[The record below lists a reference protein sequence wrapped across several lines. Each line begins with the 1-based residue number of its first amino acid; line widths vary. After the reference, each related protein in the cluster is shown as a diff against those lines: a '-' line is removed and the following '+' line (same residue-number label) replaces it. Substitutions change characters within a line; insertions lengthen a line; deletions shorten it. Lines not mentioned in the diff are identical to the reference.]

1 MSFIVLRVAH
11 SASRRLWY
19 GSVIVWEA
27 GWERNRTLPCVTA
40 AHADVTGVSRLDDV
54 MEGLHLNQLR
64 QNLYFAA
71 VGPENETHSF
81 LNRGVRI
88 EPTTWG
94 VTTNI
99 RHPRRRNHT
108 YGTAKRRCNRRP
120 VFSSCSSPTRRCTRI
135 GSAPGV

>member
-1 MSFIVLRVAH
+1 MKFIVLRVAH

-81 LNRGVRI
+81 LNRSVRI

-99 RHPRRRNHT
+99 RHPVEETTPMALQNVDVIDAQSFQAVLHRRED
-108 YGTAKRRCNRRP
+108 
-120 VFSSCSSPTRRCTRI
+120 VLE
-135 GSAPGV
+135 